1 MVSQEIPLKRL
12 SGRYQALIRAPFPRH
27 WLVAGV
33 QMILDLAI
41 LSTAFVVSYLL
52 RFDFQIPRAESHKLF
67 VQLPVVL
74 ALQFGAMTLC
84 GARSPIWRYAGM
96 PHIRSFLNAATA
108 SLAVM
113 VLLRLFLPDHYGDWR
128 FPLSISFFDNVLVFG
143 GTFGA
148 RVARRASYERRQKLA
163 RLRKTDYVNQRNHG
177 EKRRPVL
184 LIGAGDAGVM
194 AAKEIDGRGDLHI
207 DIRGFIDDN
216 RTKLGRFVYQKY
228 RVLGTSEDLPRLVS
242 SLGIDHVV
250 ITIGQAS
257 RKDIARIIMIC
268 DQVPVKVR
276 IIPGLNEILDG
287 SVEISRIRDVQIQDL
302 LGREKIELDVELI
315 SSEMTGKTVMVT
327 GAGGSIGAELA
338 RQVLRFQPAT
348 LLLVERAEFALFDV
362 DHKLKLA
369 HPDLSILPLVADV
382 GNVERMRFIFDSYRP
397 QVIIHAAAHK
407 HVPLM
412 EFNVTEAMRN
422 NVTATYLLGELAG
435 EYGAEVFTLVSTD
448 KAVRPTSIMGA
459 SKRFAELVVQ
469 DLNSRFETRFVAV
482 RFGNVIG
489 SSGSVI
495 PIFLDQIRRGGP
507 VTLTD
512 RRMKRYF
519 MTIPEAAQLV
529 LQASALGKGGEVF
542 ILQMGEPVLIK
553 DLAETLIRLSG
564 LKPHEDIEIVETG
577 LRPGEK
583 LCEEL
588 RFESEETDA
597 TEHSKIF
604 INKIAT
610 FDQKAIESAL
620 ERINELLLSSDEK
633 ALIKLLSELVPEARL
648 NGYLAKP
655 QTQVAQS
662 GK

>member
-1 MVSQEIPLKRL
+1 
-12 SGRYQALIRAPFPRH
+12 
-27 WLVAGV
+27 
-33 QMILDLAI
+33 
-41 LSTAFVVSYLL
+41 
-52 RFDFQIPRAESHKLF
+52 
-67 VQLPVVL
+67 
-74 ALQFGAMTLC
+74 
-84 GARSPIWRYAGM
+84 
-96 PHIRSFLNAATA
+96 
-108 SLAVM
+108 
-113 VLLRLFLPDHYGDWR
+113 
-128 FPLSISFFDNVLVFG
+128 
-143 GTFGA
+143 
-148 RVARRASYERRQKLA
+148 
-163 RLRKTDYVNQRNHG
+163 
-177 EKRRPVL
+177 
-184 LIGAGDAGVM
+184 
-194 AAKEIDGRGDLHI
+194 
-207 DIRGFIDDN
+207 
-216 RTKLGRFVYQKY
+216 
-228 RVLGTSEDLPRLVS
+228 
-242 SLGIDHVV
+242 
-250 ITIGQAS
+250 
-257 RKDIARIIMIC
+257 MIC

-338 RQVLRFQPAT
+338 RQVLRFKPAT

-369 HPDLSILPLVADV
+369 HPDLSIRPLVADV

-542 ILQMGEPVLIK
+542 ILQMGEPILIK

-655 QTQVAQS
+655 QAQVAQS